1 MRTTSMRRL
10 WVVVGAGLAMSVG
23 GCVTR
28 THQENAALPQP
39 RPHAPNLAEYQKGD
53 PEDPSISGDILKG
66 YTPAELAAARAAA
79 TQTPPEPEKH

>member
-1 MRTTSMRRL
+1 MKRL
-10 WVVVGAGLAMSVG
+10 RVMIGCALTLSVG
-23 GCVTR
+23 GCITH

-39 RPHAPNLAEYQKGD
+39 RPHAPNLAEFQKGD
-53 PEDPSISGDILKG
+53 PDDPSIGGDILRG